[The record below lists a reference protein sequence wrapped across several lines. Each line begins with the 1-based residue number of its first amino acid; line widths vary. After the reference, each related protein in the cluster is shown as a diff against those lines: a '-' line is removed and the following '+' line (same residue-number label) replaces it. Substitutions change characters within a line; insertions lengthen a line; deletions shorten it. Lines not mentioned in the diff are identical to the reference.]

1 MKKGGAFILEE
12 ISPDEVFTP
21 EDFTEEQRMFAKTT
35 EDFIETEI
43 MPRMKEIESLKEG
56 LMRELLKK
64 AGDLGLMMVDIPEDY
79 GGLGL
84 DKVTSSLITE
94 KLAKG
99 GSFSVSFGAHT
110 GIGTLPIVYFGTE
123 EQKRKYLPALGTGQM
138 ISAYALTEPGAGS
151 DALACKTTAVLSSDK
166 KYYILNGEKQFI
178 TNAGFADVFIV
189 FAKIDGERF
198 SAFIVERNLDGITTG
213 VEEKKMGIKG
223 SSTRAVNFDN
233 VHVPVENLL
242 GEEGKGHV
250 IAFNILNLGRLKLG
264 AGSIGAAKCC
274 INEAVSYA
282 KERVQFGKPICNF
295 GLIKHKIGEMAI
307 KTYVA
312 ESMVYRT
319 ASMIDEKIR
328 DIKGEDRDINMKR
341 IKGIEEFAIECS
353 IIKVFGSEVLD
364 FVVDEGL
371 QIFGGYG
378 YIEDYPMEM
387 YYRNSRI
394 NRIFEGTNEIN
405 RLLIPGLLLRRA
417 MKGELPLLGAAQ
429 KVIQDIISYPVVYE
443 ISEDHFSVE
452 KAIVKNSKNIFLFCA
467 GSAFQRFGE
476 GVSEEQEILGLLADM
491 VIEIFAMESAI
502 LRTQKNIKKAGE
514 EKSEAKIYATKT
526 YIHESIKR
534 IEDMAIKILGTSS
547 EGDMLRTQLSMLRK
561 LTRHLPGNTI
571 MMRRKVAD
579 KIIESGFYN
588 L

>member
-1 MKKGGAFILEE
+1 MKKGGMFLIED
-12 ISPDEVFTP
+12 ISHDEVFTP

-35 EDFIETEI
+35 EDFIETEV
-43 MPRMKEIESLKEG
+43 MPRMAEIESLKEG
-56 LMRELLKK
+56 VMRELLKK

-84 DKVTSSLITE
+84 DRVTSSLITE

-110 GIGTLPIVYFGTE
+110 GIGALPIVYFGKE
-123 EQKRKYLPALGTGQM
+123 EQKKMYLPLLAKGEL
-138 ISAYALTEPGAGS
+138 ISAYALTEAGAGS
-151 DALACKTTAVLSSDK
+151 DALACKTSAVLSPDK
-166 KYYILNGEKQFI
+166 RYYILNGEKQFI

-189 FAKIDGERF
+189 FAKIDGEKF
-198 SAFIVERNLDGITTG
+198 TAFIVERNLNGVSTGI
-213 VEEKKMGIKG
+213 EEKKMGIKG
-223 SSTRAVNFDN
+223 SSTRAVNFEN
-233 VHVPVENLL
+233 VYVPVENLL

-264 AGSIGAAKCC
+264 AGSVGAAKSC
-274 INEAVSYA
+274 INEAVRYA
-282 KERVQFGKPICNF
+282 KERVQFGKPICDF

-319 ASMIDEKIR
+319 ASMIDENIK
-328 DIKGEDRDINMKR
+328 DIKGEDREANIKR

-353 IIKVFGSEVLD
+353 IAKIFGSEILD
-364 FVVDEGL
+364 YVVDEGL

-378 YIEDYPMEM
+378 YIEDYPMER

-417 MKGELPLLGAAQ
+417 LKGELPVLTVAQ
-429 KVIQDIISYPVVYE
+429 KVLQNIVSSTGTTEPSGE
-443 ISEDHFSVE
+443 PFSTE
-452 KAIVKNSKNIFLFCA
+452 KSILRNAKNCLLFCA
-467 GSAFQRFGE
+467 GSAFQKFGE
-476 GVSEEQEILGLLADM
+476 GISEEQEILGLIADM
-491 VIEIFAMESAI
+491 VIEIYAMESAF
-502 LRTQKNIKKAGE
+502 LRTLKSIRRNGE
-514 EKSEAKIYATKT
+514 ERSQTKILASNV
-526 YIHESIKR
+526 YIYDSIKR
-534 IEDMAIKILGTSS
+534 VEDMAVKILSASS

-561 LTRHLPGNTI
+561 LMRHLPANTI
-571 MMRRKVAD
+571 IMRRKVAD
-579 KIIESGFYN
+579 KIIENGFYN
-588 L
+588 V